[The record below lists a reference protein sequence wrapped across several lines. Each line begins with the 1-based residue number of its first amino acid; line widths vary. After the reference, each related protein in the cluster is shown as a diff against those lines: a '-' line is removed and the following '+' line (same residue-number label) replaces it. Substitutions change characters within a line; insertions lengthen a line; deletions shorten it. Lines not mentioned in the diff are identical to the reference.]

1 MKAYSDIIR
10 GVREDRDLKQHEIA
24 QVIGTTQQHYSRYEN
39 GENEVP
45 IRVLIAL
52 ADYYNISTDYLLGR
66 TSCREGVDGLN
77 KSVTPECS
85 AGKLLSEILALDSR
99 AKEVIIEYVDL
110 HTVKRRWDALQQN
123 K

>member
-77 KSVTPECS
+77 KSITPEYS

-99 AKEVIIEYVDL
+99 AKEVIVEYVDL